1 MRRRLLVA
9 MLMAM
14 LSAVVSTASQSR
26 FAVDLTGRWV
36 MSFETPQGQS
46 SPRLDLVQDGEK
58 LTGTYMGR
66 YEPAKLMGRVVG
78 RSVEFTVTIL
88 VEGQS
93 VDLIFA
99 GEVGTDAASMQGEAR
114 LGPLGTTPWRAKRA
128 PSDARA
134 SDAHKSGNL

>member
-1 MRRRLLVA
+1 MRRHLLLA

-14 LSAVVSTASQSR
+14 LFVVSTASQWR
-26 FAVDLTGRWV
+26 PAVDLTGRWV

-99 GEVGTDAASMQGEAR
+99 GEVEAGAASIHGEAR
-114 LGPLGTTPWRAKRA
+114 LGPLGTTLWHAKRA
-128 PSDARA
+128 PAG
-134 SDAHKSGNL
+134 SGRE